1 VVSQPRKPFPLRV
14 VHDSGERSAK
24 RLDPVASEAELI
36 EGVIR
41 GDERVAVE
49 LYHRLLPAIESSLLR
64 VLGRRETDHEDLVQT
79 SFEQLILTLS
89 RQRFAGACS
98 LATWASSIAA
108 HVALKSIR
116 SRTRQRRVFNHHV
129 EPQEVS
135 ERQRSS
141 DDVEGALVSR
151 QRLEQVRLALAEL
164 APPKAE
170 AVLLHDV
177 LGHGL
182 TEIAALTGSTVAA
195 AQTRLSRG
203 RRELAE
209 RLERIGALEGES

>member
-1 VVSQPRKPFPLRV
+1 MVSQPRKPVPFRV
-14 VHDSGERSAK
+14 VHGSGTGSA
-24 RLDPVASEAELI
+24 RRDPIASETELI
-36 EGVIR
+36 EGVVR

-49 LYHRLLPAIESSLLR
+49 LYYRLLPAIESSLLR
-64 VLGRRETDHEDLVQT
+64 VLGRRETEHEDLVQT

-116 SRTRQRRVFNHHV
+116 SRTRQRRVFNLHV
-129 EPQEVS
+129 EPQDVS
-135 ERQRSS
+135 EHQRSE
-141 DDVEGALVSR
+141 DDLEGTLVSR
-151 QRLEQVRLALAEL
+151 QRLEQVRLALAQL

-182 TEIAALTGSTVAA
+182 TEIAAITGSSVAA

-203 RRELAE
+203 RRELAD
-209 RLERIGALEGES
+209 RLEKIGSMEVES

>member
-1 VVSQPRKPFPLRV
+1 M
-14 VHDSGERSAK
+14 
-24 RLDPVASEAELI
+24 ASEAELI
-36 EGVIR
+36 DGVVR

-64 VLGRRETDHEDLVQT
+64 VLGRRETDHEDLVQI
-79 SFEQLILTLS
+79 SFEQLIITLS

-116 SRTRQRRVFNHHV
+116 SRTRQRRIFNQHV
-129 EPQEVS
+129 EPHELS
-135 ERQRSS
+135 ERQRSD
-141 DDVEGALVSR
+141 DDVEGALASR
-151 QRLEQVRLALAEL
+151 QRLEQIRGALAEL
-164 APPKAE
+164 APAKAE

-182 TEIAALTGSTVAA
+182 TEIAALTSSSVAA

-203 RRELAE
+203 RRELAD
-209 RLERIGALEGES
+209 RLEKLGALEAES